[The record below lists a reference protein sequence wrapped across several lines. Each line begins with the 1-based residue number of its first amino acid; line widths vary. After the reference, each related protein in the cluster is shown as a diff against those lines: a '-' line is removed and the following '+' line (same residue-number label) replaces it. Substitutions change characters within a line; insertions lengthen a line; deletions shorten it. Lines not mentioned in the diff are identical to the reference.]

1 MSEIRK
7 VAWLEVK
14 DRKLLCVRRHGGRQ
28 FYLPGGAPEAGERD
42 VDAIQRQIEAQL
54 AVKLVASTLIPAGTI
69 SAPSD
74 EDAAVIVTIT
84 AFLGNHEG
92 IPRPHGD
99 ITEMRFI
106 GIADAAR
113 TSTLT
118 QRFIASLE
126 IDHVID

>member
-1 MSEIRK
+1 MAEIRK
-7 VAWLEVK
+7 VAWLEVR
-14 DRKLLCVRRHGGRQ
+14 DRKLLCIRRRGGRQ
-28 FYLPGGAPEAGERD
+28 FYLPGGAPEAGEQD
-42 VDAIQRQIEAQL
+42 IDALQRQIEAQL
-54 AVKLVASTLIPAGTI
+54 AVKFVASTLIPVGTI

-74 EDAAVIVTIT
+74 EDGAVIVTIT
-84 AFLGNHEG
+84 AFTGLHEG

-99 ITEMRFI
+99 ITEVRLI